1 MNLAACLCA
10 AAAVWLVL
18 PAPAVARH
26 RALLGAPPPRR
37 RPSPQLAVTVL
48 VPAASLVVLGPVPGV
63 VVALVATPA
72 ARAAVAT
79 RVSAGERRRRE
90 RAARQLPAA
99 LDLLV
104 AVLASGRPVVVALDV
119 VGDAVPAPLQQ
130 ELRDVVGRLRSG
142 ADAAAVW
149 DVLLG
154 HPTLGG
160 LARAFRRAEQSG
172 APVAAVLAATAAD
185 TRRDAAARSRERAR
199 AVAVRTAA
207 PLGLCFLP
215 AFLLVGIV
223 PSLLGV
229 ASGLDLLGG

>member
-26 RALLGAPPPRR
+26 RTLLGAPPPRR

-63 VVALVATPA
+63 VVALVATPV

-79 RVSAGERRRRE
+79 RVSAAERRRRE
-90 RAARQLPAA
+90 LAARQLPAA
-99 LDLLV
+99 LDLVV

-119 VGDAVPAPLQQ
+119 VAGAVPAPLQQ
-130 ELRDVVGRLRSG
+130 ELQEVVGRLRSG

-154 HPTLGG
+154 HATLGV
-160 LARAFRRAEQSG
+160 LARALRRAEQSG

>member
-1 MNLAACLCA
+1 M
-10 AAAVWLVL
+10 
-18 PAPAVARH
+18 
-26 RALLGAPPPRR
+26 
-37 RPSPQLAVTVL
+37 L
-48 VPAASLVVLGPVPGV
+48 VPVASLVVLGPVPGA
-63 VVALVATPA
+63 VVAFVATPA

-79 RVSAGERRRRE
+79 QVSAAERRRRAL
-90 RAARQLPAA
+90 AARQLPAA

-119 VGDAVPAPLQQ
+119 VSGAVRPPLQQ
-130 ELRDVVGRLRSG
+130 DLQEAVGRLRSG

-149 DVLLG
+149 DVLVGHAALG
-154 HPTLGG
+154 V

-185 TRRDAAARSRERAR
+185 VRRDAAARSRERAR

-229 ASGLDLLGG
+229 ASGLDLLGR

>member
-18 PAPAVARH
+18 PAPALDRH
-26 RALLGAPPPRR
+26 RALIGAPPSRR
-37 RPSPQLAVTVL
+37 RPSPRLAVTVL
-48 VPAASLVVLGPVPGV
+48 VPVASLLVLGPAPGA
-63 VVALVATPA
+63 VVALVATPV

-79 RVSAGERRRRE
+79 RVSAAERRRRE
-90 RAARQLPAA
+90 LAALQLPAA

-119 VGDAVPAPLQQ
+119 VAGTVPPPLQQ
-130 ELRDVVGRLRSG
+130 ELQEVVGRLRSG
-142 ADAAAVW
+142 ADASAVW

-154 HPTLGG
+154 HATLGV

-185 TRRDAAARSRERAR
+185 VRRDAAARSRERAR

-229 ASGLDLLGG
+229 ASGLDLLAG

>member
-63 VVALVATPA
+63 VVALVATPV

-79 RVSAGERRRRE
+79 RVSAAERRRRE
-90 RAARQLPAA
+90 LAARQLPAA
-99 LDLLV
+99 LDLVV

-119 VGDAVPAPLQQ
+119 VAGAVPAPVQQ
-130 ELRDVVGRLRSG
+130 ELQEVVGRRRSG

-154 HPTLGG
+154 HATLGV
-160 LARAFRRAEQSG
+160 LARALRRAEQSG

>member
-1 MNLAACLCA
+1 MNVAACLCA
-10 AAAVWLVL
+10 AVAVWLVL
-18 PAPAVARH
+18 PAPATARH
-26 RALLGAPPPRR
+26 RTLLGAPPPRR
-37 RPSPQLAVTVL
+37 RASPQLMVTLL
-48 VPAASLVVLGPVPGV
+48 VPVACLVVLGPVPGAG
-63 VVALVATPA
+63 VALVATPL
-72 ARAAVAT
+72 ARAAVT
-79 RVSAGERRRRE
+79 TTVSAAERRRRDLV
-90 RAARQLPAA
+90 ARQLPGA

-119 VGDAVPAPLQQ
+119 VAGSVPAPL
-130 ELRDVVGRLRSG
+130 RDDLQGVVGRLRSG

-149 DVLLG
+149 DVLAR
-154 HPTLGG
+154 HPTLAM
-160 LARAFRRAEQSG
+160 LARGFRRAEQSG

-185 TRRDAAARSRERAR
+185 VRRDVAARSRERAR